1 MKVKINKIYDLIKAT
16 PEFKNLIM
24 KYKKERIKT
33 LNKLKN
39 GNDEFFQIEKQKIL
53 SKESNEEYLYKEIKT
68 RQKINEEIKNS
79 HGAKAFN
86 IHSFNDIKTI
96 EKSNSIIK
104 IKKGKFF
111 DNKKIKNNFLSDSNL
126 LGKKIIPLPLIF
138 PNRNYEIRSK
148 LLPFISHRS
157 IKNYDSS
164 ITKNK
169 RRKNKDKKFLSC
181 LSNNEIIKSK
191 SLVKYI
197 HSLENL
203 KDEYSKKSK
212 KLKKELSDL

>member
-79 HGAKAFN
+79 NLKNPIFKIPLSYIN
-86 IHSFNDIKTI
+86 KNEIRLMLNLKKSIKPH
-96 EKSNSIIK
+96 
-104 IKKGKFF
+104 
-111 DNKKIKNNFLSDSNL
+111 NKKITSLSIFPS
-126 LGKKIIPLPLIF
+126 GKII
-138 PNRNYEIRSK
+138 S
-148 LLPFISHRS
+148 ISYDKS
-157 IKNYDSS
+157 IKIYNSNFIIIQN
-164 ITKNK
+164 ITEAHK
-169 RRKNKDKKFLSC
+169 
-181 LSNNEIIKSK
+181 NEII
-191 SLVKYI
+191 YQ
-197 HSLENL
+197 
-203 KDEYSKKSK
+203 
-212 KLKKELSDL
+212 